1 MEPNRKY
8 FSEPDEAGSER
19 SMKRL
24 AAACE
29 GLIFVSETD
38 APVEPVKFP
47 RHIEFSA
54 IGVLKFLDR
63 SEEEPI
69 QTVNYEEFFDRLAK
83 PKEWHSEQEKEIAR
97 RFGLLRD
104 VVENEF
110 EDLRVYRVGEIRVDI
125 LIIGRTRGGTIA
137 GVRTRAV
144 ET

>member
-1 MEPNRKY
+1 
-8 FSEPDEAGSER
+8 
-19 SMKRL
+19 MKRL

-83 PKEWHSEQEKEIAR
+83 PEEWHSEQEKEIAR
-97 RFGLLRD
+97 GFGLLRD
-104 VVENEF
+104 VLENEF